1 MCLGTD
7 PSGRAIYGGDL
18 LPLYLL
24 GLRVRIPPGASIGLI
39 NVVYSQPS
47 LRRADP
53 SPRGVLPSCVC
64 VCVISNP
71 PTMRHHTQKGKCLGM
86 DSGNAENS
94 AIFWYH
100 SGSDHRAC

>member
-64 VCVISNP
+64 VCDLEPSNNEAP
-71 PTMRHHTQKGKCLGM
+71 HTKREVSWYGLRQRRELCDILV
-86 DSGNAENS
+86 S
-94 AIFWYH
+94 FWL
-100 SGSDHRAC
+100 